1 MHILD
6 DSPVTRRELNQ
17 YLTTMINSIKQ
28 SIDKRFD
35 EFGIEIAGRF
45 DGMDRRLDAMDWR
58 FDGVDQRFNAMD
70 RRFETMDE
78 RFDGI
83 DRRLD
88 AMDERFDGMDRRL
101 DAMDRR
107 FDTVES
113 ILLRQSEQL
122 RILIEKS

>member
-6 DSPVTRRELNQ
+6 DSPVTRRELDQ

-28 SIDKRFD
+28 SLDERFD
-35 EFGIEIAGRF
+35 EFGIEMAGRF
-45 DGMDRRLDAMDWR
+45 DGMERRL
-58 FDGVDQRFNAMD
+58 NA
-70 RRFETMDE
+70 MDE

-83 DRRLD
+83 DQRLDAMDKRFDAMDKRFDGIDQRLD
-88 AMDERFDGMDRRL
+88 AMDERFDGIDQRL
-101 DAMDRR
+101 DAMDKR